1 MNEKAP
7 SEKDAKQKMQAA
19 GVESSL
25 PAMPSMLDICQ
36 IALYGCAILMCWI
49 AGKGIIR
56 HRSMSITLHC
66 IKSYTVSHS
75 SSATV
80 RAFISL

>member
-36 IALYGCAILMCWI
+36 IALHGCAILMC
-49 AGKGIIR
+49 
-56 HRSMSITLHC
+56 
-66 IKSYTVSHS
+66 
-75 SSATV
+75 
-80 RAFISL
+80 